1 MLENGLSALIKQ
13 KDTIKSY
20 DMGIKDDEKLK
31 ENPFFAEIDLSTIR
45 PIEFKGNE
53 DAHPREEHDEWFVI
67 RDSDLSFLNKLKSA

>member
-31 ENPFFAEIDLSTIR
+31 ENPFFC
-45 PIEFKGNE
+45 
-53 DAHPREEHDEWFVI
+53 
-67 RDSDLSFLNKLKSA
+67 RD